1 MKDFVGREI
10 YANRGEYDTKPQEQQ
25 ISFGVG
31 FKPLEPNEEFDLTK
45 VEIET
50 PF

>member
-1 MKDFVGREI
+1 MKDIAGREI
-10 YANRGEYDTKPQEQQ
+10 YAHRGEYDTKPQEQQ
-25 ISFGVG
+25 TSFGTN

-45 VEIET
+45 IETET